1 MSLQEQSNKLLKQI
15 IRNYYAK
22 RPLKEPP
29 LLSMREVAAQPLGS
43 RSYIRHLHF
52 TSMSK
57 LYDYIIGNPPLHL
70 YYSAAT
76 YDDPGNPDMESK
88 GFRGADVLFDIDAD
102 HYYEC
107 SHSVLI
113 CSKCGH
119 VWINGGAE
127 CPQCGSRSLAS
138 LPQLSSKCL
147 KKAWMDARTIVRVLE
162 EDFGAS
168 KISIM
173 FSGNRGFHVRVED
186 KHLLPLDR
194 DSRRILVDYIQLGSL
209 DPGRLFPRVKLEKH
223 GGYVA
228 LFHRQHERGLR
239 ARVRDCLKSVEAP
252 IVIGDYEAYS
262 YDGVINAI
270 DAIKISIDPAVTMDI
285 SRLSRFS
292 NSINGKSGLL
302 SKPLDISDEFNY
314 SFYDFRAIDGEVL
327 IKPAYDLAGVAVLDR
342 NVNLRRGFVEK
353 VEAYIGFY
361 LALKGLAYLVRA
373 SGVEVLANER

>member
-1 MSLQEQSNKLLKQI
+1 MSLQEQSNRFLKQI

-29 LLSMREVAAQPLGS
+29 LLSMREVAVQPFGS
-43 RSYIRHLHF
+43 KSYIRHLHF

-57 LYDYIIGNPPLHL
+57 LYDYIIENPPLHL

-102 HYYEC
+102 HYPEC

-113 CSKCGH
+113 CSKCGY

-127 CPQCGSRSLAS
+127 CPRCGSRSLAS
-138 LPQLSSKCL
+138 LPQLSIECL
-147 KKAWMDARTIVRVLE
+147 KKAWRDSRTIVRILE

-168 KISIM
+168 KISTM
-173 FSGNRGFHVRVED
+173 FSGNRGFHIRVED
-186 KHLLPLDR
+186 KHLLSLDR
-194 DSRRILVDYIQLGSL
+194 DSRRMLVDYIQLSSL
-209 DPGRLFPRVKLEKH
+209 DPVRVFPKVKLEKR

-228 LFHRQHERGLR
+228 LFHREHECGLR
-239 ARVRDCLKSVEAP
+239 ARIRDYLKSVETP

-262 YDGVINAI
+262 YDNVINAI
-270 DAIKISIDPAVTMDI
+270 NALKIGIDPAVTMDV

-302 SKPLDISDEFNY
+302 SK
-314 SFYDFRAIDGEVL
+314 
-327 IKPAYDLAGVAVLDR
+327 
-342 NVNLRRGFVEK
+342 
-353 VEAYIGFY
+353 
-361 LALKGLAYLVRA
+361 
-373 SGVEVLANER
+373 

>member
-1 MSLQEQSNKLLKQI
+1 MSLQEQSNRFLKQI

-29 LLSMREVAAQPLGS
+29 LLSMREVAVQPFGS
-43 RSYIRHLHF
+43 KSYIRHLHF

-57 LYDYIIGNPPLHL
+57 LYDYIIENPPLHL

-102 HYYEC
+102 HYPEC

-113 CSKCGH
+113 CSKCGY

-127 CPQCGSRSLAS
+127 CPRCGSRSLAS
-138 LPQLSSKCL
+138 LPQLSIECL
-147 KKAWMDARTIVRVLE
+147 KKAWRDSRTIVRILE

-168 KISIM
+168 KISTM
-173 FSGNRGFHVRVED
+173 FSGNRGFHIRVED
-186 KHLLPLDR
+186 KHLLSLDR
-194 DSRRILVDYIQLGSL
+194 DSRRMLVDYIQLSSL
-209 DPGRLFPRVKLEKH
+209 DPGRVFPKVKLEKR

-228 LFHRQHERGLR
+228 LFHREHEYGLR
-239 ARVRDCLKSVEAP
+239 ARIRDYLKSVETP
-252 IVIGDYEAYS
+252 IVMGDYEAYS
-262 YDGVINAI
+262 YDNVINAI
-270 DAIKISIDPAVTMDI
+270 NALKIGIDPAVTMDV

-302 SKPLDISDEFNY
+302 SKSIDVSDEFNY
-314 SFYDFRAIDGEVL
+314 SFYDFRAVSGEVL
-327 IKPAYDLAGVAVLDR
+327 IKPAYDLTGVAVLDR
-342 NVNLRRGFVEK
+342 KVNLRRGFIEK

-373 SGVEVLANER
+373 SRVEVLTSEH

>member
-1 MSLQEQSNKLLKQI
+1 MSLQEQSNRFLKQI

-29 LLSMREVAAQPLGS
+29 LLSMREVAVQPFGS
-43 RSYIRHLHF
+43 KSYIRHLHF

-57 LYDYIIGNPPLHL
+57 LYDYIIENPPLHL

-102 HYYEC
+102 HYPEC

-113 CSKCGH
+113 CSKCGY

-127 CPQCGSRSLAS
+127 CPRCGSRSLAS
-138 LPQLSSKCL
+138 LPQLSIECL
-147 KKAWMDARTIVRVLE
+147 KKAWRDSRTIVRILE

-168 KISIM
+168 KISTM
-173 FSGNRGFHVRVED
+173 FSGNRGFHIRVED
-186 KHLLPLDR
+186 KHLLSLDR
-194 DSRRILVDYIQLGSL
+194 DSRRMLVDYIQLSSL
-209 DPGRLFPRVKLEKH
+209 DPGRVFPKVKLEKR

-228 LFHRQHERGLR
+228 LFHREHECGLR
-239 ARVRDCLKSVEAP
+239 ARIRDYLKSVETP

-262 YDGVINAI
+262 YDNVINAI
-270 DAIKISIDPAVTMDI
+270 NALKIGIDPAVTMDV

-302 SKPLDISDEFNY
+302 SKPIDVSDEFNY
-314 SFYDFRAIDGEVL
+314 SFYDFRAVSGEVL
-327 IKPAYDLAGVAVLDR
+327 IKPAYDLTGVTVLDR
-342 NVNLRRGFVEK
+342 KVNLRRGFIEK

-373 SGVEVLANER
+373 SRVEVLTSEH

>member
-1 MSLQEQSNKLLKQI
+1 MSLQEQSNRFLKQI

-29 LLSMREVAAQPLGS
+29 LLSMREVAVQPFGS
-43 RSYIRHLHF
+43 KSYIRHLHF

-57 LYDYIIGNPPLHL
+57 LYDYIIENPPLHL

-76 YDDPGNPDMESK
+76 YDDPSNPDMESK

-102 HYYEC
+102 HYPEC

-113 CSKCGH
+113 CSKCGY

-127 CPQCGSRSLAS
+127 CPRCGSRSLAS
-138 LPQLSSKCL
+138 LPQLSIECL
-147 KKAWMDARTIVRVLE
+147 KKAWRDSRTIVRILE

-168 KISIM
+168 KISTM
-173 FSGNRGFHVRVED
+173 FSGNRGFHIRVED
-186 KHLLPLDR
+186 KHLLSLDR
-194 DSRRILVDYIQLGSL
+194 DSRRMLVDYIQLSSL
-209 DPGRLFPRVKLEKH
+209 DPGRVFPKVKLEKR

-228 LFHRQHERGLR
+228 LFHREHEYGLR
-239 ARVRDCLKSVEAP
+239 ARIRDYLKSVETP
-252 IVIGDYEAYS
+252 IVMGDYEAYS
-262 YDGVINAI
+262 YDNVINAI
-270 DAIKISIDPAVTMDI
+270 NALKIGIDPAVTMDV

-302 SKPLDISDEFNY
+302 SKSIDVSDEFNY
-314 SFYDFRAIDGEVL
+314 SFYDFRAVSGEVL
-327 IKPAYDLAGVAVLDR
+327 IKPAYDLTGVAVLDR
-342 NVNLRRGFVEK
+342 KVNLRRGFIEK

-373 SGVEVLANER
+373 SRVEVLTSEH